1 MPPLRLSRS
10 RTVDGCR
17 RISRANTFTACP
29 DRHRRQTSSTSAG
42 DNADRTIDHH
52 PIPPPEDEDH
62 EVLR

>member
-17 RISRANTFTACP
+17 RISRASTFTACP